1 MMATQ
6 QPVTGIPA
14 PPNENPQERKP
25 PRSRGHAL
33 MVLTLL
39 VSVYAAVAS
48 SIALIRHESPP
59 VPTSAPQQTAPTGS
73 AAPSP
78 TDISQAKTVACANWD
93 TASKAM
99 VKARRAF
106 IEAPPNWDDPV
117 NASALAQAQAGILIQ
132 IEYLRHNVPAATPP
146 ELSRAITD
154 YNTASSDLAALDGQ
168 HQSAAVAN
176 AAADRTGALATKIH
190 EICGMN

>member
-6 QPVTGIPA
+6 QPVTGTPA
-14 PPNENPQERKP
+14 PPSDDRQQR
-25 PRSRGHAL
+25 PRWGRGHVL
-33 MVLTLL
+33 LILTLL

-48 SIALIRHESPP
+48 SIALIRHANPP
-59 VPTSAPQQTAPTGS
+59 APTSVLQEAVPPSATAPS
-73 AAPSP
+73 L
-78 TDISQAKTVACANWD
+78 TDISQAKTTACESWD
-93 TASKAM
+93 AASKAM
-99 VKARRAF
+99 VTARRAF
-106 IEAPPNWDDPV
+106 LAAPPNWDDPT

-132 IEYLRHNVPAATPP
+132 IEYLRRHVPAATPP

-176 AAADRTGALATKIH
+176 AAADRGAMLASKIR

>member
-6 QPVTGIPA
+6 QPVTGISA
-14 PPNENPQERKP
+14 PPNEDPQRKP
-25 PRSRGHAL
+25 RRGRGHVL
-33 MVLTLL
+33 LVLTLL

-59 VPTSAPQQTAPTGS
+59 APTSAPRQTAPPS
-73 AAPSP
+73 VAAPSP
-78 TDISQAKTVACANWD
+78 TDISQAKTTACESWD
-93 TASKAM
+93 AASKAM
-99 VKARRAF
+99 VNARRAF
-106 IEAPPNWDDPV
+106 LAAPPNWDDPA

-132 IEYLRHNVPAATPP
+132 IEYLRHRVPAATPP

-176 AAADRTGALATKIH
+176 AAADRTSMLANKIL
-190 EICGMN
+190 EICG